1 MACTQIQLFNIIIS
15 YNFMGK
21 HAFWT
26 ASFQCLAKSLLATA
40 SLENEF
46 HLQFPCGS
54 HSTELSDFRQLAQR
68 GNKRECEQTL
78 KNACKSNEV
87 LTNVISVN
95 QHFTSTFSMQL
106 LILQG

>member
-1 MACTQIQLFNIIIS
+1 
-15 YNFMGK
+15 MGK

-78 KNACKSNEV
+78 KNTCKSNEL
-87 LTNVISVN
+87 LTRCNLRQSAFHIN
-95 QHFTSTFSMQL
+95 FFNAAIHIAGMNM
-106 LILQG
+106 